1 MINQVVTGFSMRGL
15 DEYGYRFLDS
25 YVSPFPLVAYLGDAG
40 DEGKNMLGLRV
51 GGVASSDYA
60 QIRMQEN
67 IPGYSEFQARW
78 GGKPVACGTDP
89 KHIGGKNAH
98 YNYRF
103 DIVKFSKMIYVMAD
117 AAIRISD
124 AGGGL
129 MMWLDG
135 DSVLRRPM
143 PDDMFDRFL
152 PPGYG
157 YSYLGRRGTHT
168 ETGFLIFR
176 LPEALPIL
184 VSWVEYL
191 NCDTWQN
198 EEEWHSAY
206 LFDRAREQHPKIR
219 GYDLTPGKRGHVIHQ
234 CAVGHYIDHLKGNRK
249 TMGKSPEAK

>member
-1 MINQVVTGFSMRGL
+1 MINQVVTGFSRRGL
-15 DEYGYRFLDS
+15 GEYGYRFLDS
-25 YVSPFPLVAYLGDAG
+25 YIAPFPLVAYLGDADG
-40 DEGKNMLGLRV
+40 DGIKGLRV
-51 GGVASSDYA
+51 GGVTSTEYA
-60 QIRMQEN
+60 QVRLQEK
-67 IPGYSEFQARW
+67 IPGYAEFQERW
-78 GGKPVACGTDP
+78 AGHSKANGTDP
-89 KHIGGKNAH
+89 AHIGGKNAH
-98 YNYRF
+98 YNYRY

-117 AAIRISD
+117 AAVRMAD

-143 PDDMFDRFL
+143 PEDMFRRFL
-152 PPGYG
+152 PDGYD
-157 YSYLGRRGTHT
+157 YAYLGRCGTHT

-198 EEEWHSAY
+198 EKEWHSAY
-206 LFDRAREQHPKIR
+206 LFDRARAQHPHIK
-219 GYDLTPGKRGHVIHQ
+219 GHDLTPGKRGHVIHQ
-234 CAVGHYIDHLKGNRK
+234 CGVGHYIDHLKGNRK